1 MYVNVI
7 YVFLYYFN
15 YRLFFF
21 DLHEATGYFKRL
33 CYDIMMSLKITFF
46 PVAQPYTPTWHKMKN
61 LVGERE
67 PMADNELWLLEHE
80 PVFTLGQAGK
90 KEHIL
95 NARNIPIVESDRGG
109 QVTYHG
115 PGQLMAYCLFDM
127 QQLSVNTRELVA
139 GLEQAVIN
147 LLAQFQINAC
157 GDRDAPGVYVDSAK
171 IASIGLRIRKGFT
184 YHGLCL
190 NVDGDLA
197 PFSYINPCGV
207 AGQKM
212 TSLAELGVMISV
224 AEAGEKLTAEIEKVF
239 SFN

>member
-1 MYVNVI
+1 
-7 YVFLYYFN
+7 
-15 YRLFFF
+15 
-21 DLHEATGYFKRL
+21 
-33 CYDIMMSLKITFF
+33 MSLKIIPFS
-46 PVAQPYTPTWHKMKN
+46 VAQPYTPTWHKMKN
-61 LVGERE
+61 LVAERE
-67 PMADNELWLLEHE
+67 PMANNELWLLEHN

-95 NARNIPIVESDRGG
+95 SAHDIPIVESDRGG

-127 QQLSVNTRELVA
+127 QQLNVNTRELVA

-147 LLAQFQINAC
+147 LLAQFQIKAC
-157 GDRDAPGVYVDSAK
+157 GDRDAPGVYIDGAK

-190 NVDGDLA
+190 NVNGDLI
-197 PFSYINPCGV
+197 PFSYINPCGIV
-207 AGQKM
+207 GQKM
-212 TSLAELGVMISV
+212 TSLAELGVIVSV
-224 AEAGEKLTAEIEKVF
+224 AETGERLAAEIEKVF